1 MPVKKLKKWNPHY
14 TKLSV
19 KIAMQN
25 AFMKEGGFGDLTES
39 EYNII
44 NMVLAE
50 CDEIAKEIE
59 DAKLEK
65 EEKEKEK

>member
-1 MPVKKLKKWNPHY
+1 
-14 TKLSV
+14 
-19 KIAMQN
+19 MQN

-65 EEKEKEK
+65 EEKAK